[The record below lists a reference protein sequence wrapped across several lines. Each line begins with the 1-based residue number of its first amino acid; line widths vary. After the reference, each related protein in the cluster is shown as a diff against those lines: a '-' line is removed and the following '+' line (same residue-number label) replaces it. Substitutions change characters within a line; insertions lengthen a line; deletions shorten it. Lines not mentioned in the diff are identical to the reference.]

1 MAIIFTRVNS
11 DMVFPEQS
19 KLSLE
24 LYNSCLP
31 VNFVQ
36 INMSLQY
43 HHNVYYY
50 FQQGHSWH
58 LMLLIFISPE
68 TTNKCVSELSKMHRQ
83 KALKYQTSQFFFFK
97 LKFLLIHNE
106 KKISIHTREPRCYK
120 LMHINRNVMAWFP
133 PPQFRLFDKT
143 EGRSFLFLNIFSQF
157 RNQAV
162 STCSWRLL
170 SWTHKFS

>member
-1 MAIIFTRVNS
+1 MAIVFTRVNS

-50 FQQGHSWH
+50 FQQGYSWH
-58 LMLLIFISPE
+58 LMLLIFISPVYR
-68 TTNKCVSELSKMHRQ
+68 N
-83 KALKYQTSQFFFFK
+83 
-97 LKFLLIHNE
+97 
-106 KKISIHTREPRCYK
+106 YK
-120 LMHINRNVMAWFP
+120 QMC
-133 PPQFRLFDKT
+133 Q
-143 EGRSFLFLNIFSQF
+143 
-157 RNQAV
+157 
-162 STCSWRLL
+162 
-170 SWTHKFS
+170 